1 MTLYKP
7 KPRSTPILQ
16 PKQSMT
22 IHFSGSIHGKKKF
35 VDRYTKIVEIIEEN
49 GHRVFADHILQVS
62 LDDIQKRHARDDA
75 KYFKKLIESIKRSD
89 ALFVELSYPS
99 PSVGFY
105 ISQAVSLRKPVVI
118 FYSGTEES
126 HLLRILES
134 ISEKIAVVR
143 YSDPIELITE
153 VPLMLD
159 FVAEVQD
166 TRFNFFV
173 SPDIATYLDWV
184 AKERR
189 VPRSVYLRRLID
201 EDMNGNKPYLES
213 QSVL

>member
-1 MTLYKP
+1 
-7 KPRSTPILQ
+7 
-16 PKQSMT
+16 MT
-22 IHFSGSIHGKKKF
+22 IHFAGSIHGKKKYL
-35 VDRYTKIVEIIEEN
+35 DRYKKIVEIIEEN
-49 GHRVFADHILQVS
+49 GHRVFADHILNVS
-62 LDDIQKRHARDDA
+62 DDDFQKRPAKDDE
-75 KYFKKLIESIKRSD
+75 KYFKKIIESIKRSD

-105 ISQAVSLRKPVVI
+105 ISQAVAFAKPVVI
-118 FYSGTEES
+118 FYSGNEES

-143 YSDPIELITE
+143 YTDPIEFTTE

-184 AKERR
+184 SKERR

-201 EDMNGNKPYLES
+201 EDMNHNKEYLES
-213 QSVL
+213 N